1 MFVAPPIP
9 AATRLEGNLARAEQ
23 AVAEVREAAAKLGPG
38 AAVTSR
44 VTLHARSEREVNEV
58 AAGWNVKPWWTMS
71 GRLYV
76 AVKGDDVSQ
85 MEVAYT
91 HAEPLE
97 TGTGAAA

>member
-23 AVAEVREAAAKLGPG
+23 AFAEAREAAAKLGPG
-38 AAVTSR
+38 AAATAR
-44 VTLHARSEREVNEV
+44 VTLHVETKQEVNEI

-76 AVKGDDVSQ
+76 AVKGDDVAQ

-91 HAEPLE
+91 YDE
-97 TGTGAAA
+97 TAKTEKAA